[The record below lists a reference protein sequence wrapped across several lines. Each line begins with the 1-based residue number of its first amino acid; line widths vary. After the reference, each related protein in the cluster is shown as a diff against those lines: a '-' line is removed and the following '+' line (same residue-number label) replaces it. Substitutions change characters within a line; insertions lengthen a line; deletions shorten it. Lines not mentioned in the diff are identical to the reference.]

1 MKMRERLFGGW
12 RLLSW
17 RWCDEAGE
25 VDSPLGDDPVG
36 QLMYDSSGT
45 VSAQLARRNQLRFED
60 DDWRR
65 ATADEKKAAWS
76 GYFAYFGTY
85 TVDEDAREVI
95 HHVEGS
101 SFPNLVGTEQ
111 RRSCTFAENR
121 LTLAAET
128 PWGRVTIV
136 WEKFCANSTK

>member
-1 MKMRERLFGGW
+1 MECYGHSPSSDRQPKRCRRRTNPLASRSIRCGRYLSRTAMKMRERLFGGW

-76 GYFAYFGTY
+76 GYFAYF
-85 TVDEDAREVI
+85 
-95 HHVEGS
+95 
-101 SFPNLVGTEQ
+101 
-111 RRSCTFAENR
+111 
-121 LTLAAET
+121 
-128 PWGRVTIV
+128 
-136 WEKFCANSTK
+136 